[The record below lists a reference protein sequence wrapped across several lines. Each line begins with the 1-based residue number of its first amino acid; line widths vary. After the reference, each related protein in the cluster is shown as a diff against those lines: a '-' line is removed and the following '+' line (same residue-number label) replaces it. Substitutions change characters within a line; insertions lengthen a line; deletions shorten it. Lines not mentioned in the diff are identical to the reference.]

1 MDALK
6 GYKLPG
12 PIVICLTGRN
22 AIFTHVWVSCLLDTR
37 ISQSNGSPANFRSV
51 LEPLYSQPSEPTAG
65 KFFEM
70 PKSTKAPPPQQ
81 SSLQEMW
88 GKKKGPKKPVASKP
102 EPSAM
107 EVDIPEEK
115 EGECNTNG

>member
-1 MDALK
+1 
-6 GYKLPG
+6 
-12 PIVICLTGRN
+12 
-22 AIFTHVWVSCLLDTR
+22 
-37 ISQSNGSPANFRSV
+37 
-51 LEPLYSQPSEPTAG
+51 
-65 KFFEM
+65 M

-88 GKKKGPKKPVASKP
+88 GKKKGLKLVASKP

-115 EGECNTNG
+115 EGECSTNG